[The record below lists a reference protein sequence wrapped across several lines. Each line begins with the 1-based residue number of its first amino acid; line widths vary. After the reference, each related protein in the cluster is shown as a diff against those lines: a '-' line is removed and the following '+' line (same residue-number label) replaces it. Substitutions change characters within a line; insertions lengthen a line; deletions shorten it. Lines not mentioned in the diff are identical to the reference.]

1 MNVEN
6 RATKLYLK
14 SKSPKEVMDLL
25 ELYEI
30 PSPYKEVLI
39 TVCIHNKEGYSGVD
53 FLSENFNINLSY
65 WTFVR
70 RVKESLHKFK
80 VAHDYHVCQ

>member
-14 SKSPKEVMDLL
+14 SKSHREVLQLL
-25 ELYEI
+25 DDYKI

-39 TVCIHNKEGYSGVD
+39 TVCVYNKEGYAGVD

-80 VAHDYHVCQ
+80 VAHDYCQ

>member
-14 SKSPKEVMDLL
+14 SKSPREVMQLL
-25 ELYEI
+25 EDYKI

-39 TVCIHNKEGYSGVD
+39 TVCIHNKSGFEGMD
-53 FLSENFNINLSY
+53 FLSENFGINYSY

-70 RVKESLHKFK
+70 RVKESLDKFK
-80 VAHDYHVCQ
+80 KAHDYCQ